1 MFIYF
6 SSRFT
11 GRFFDIYPHFPTSSP
26 TRMLCLTC
34 SVSLALSLLL
44 CLSCSVSLAPSL
56 LLCVCLHLIKFC
68 RFLSV
73 IVIVAFFAHS
83 PSLCS
88 SSLSLSRFYT
98 SRRCAITL
106 ITFIKPHFFIEIHLM
121 SVLLFKYLWF
131 IQLQINV

>member
-11 GRFFDIYPHFPTSSP
+11 GSLFGIHPRFPHSSP
-26 TRMLCLTC
+26 TP
-34 SVSLALSLLL
+34 
-44 CLSCSVSLAPSL
+44 CLSCSVSVSLAPSL
-56 LLCVCLHLIKFC
+56 FLCVCLHLIKFC

-83 PSLCS
+83 LCS
-88 SSLSLSRFYT
+88 SSLSFSRFYP

-106 ITFIKPHFFIEIHLM
+106 ITFIKPFF
-121 SVLLFKYLWF
+121 Y
-131 IQLQINV
+131 